1 MKLTITKTLT
11 ALAISSSLATFALP
25 TYAHQAGDFLVR
37 AGAIN
42 VSPNEDSSKVL
53 GIGEFEVDDAWA
65 LGLNF
70 TYMATDNIGIEL
82 LAATP
87 FEHDISVDGLG
98 KVGDT
103 KQLPPTLMLQYYFG
117 DAQSTW
123 RPYVGAGINFTNFF
137 DSDLNQ
143 GAKDRG
149 LSNLSL
155 DNSVGWAV
163 HAGMD
168 YMLDDKWFVNAQ
180 VWYADI
186 ETDAVFYAGGERQ
199 KYSIDIDPVVY
210 MIGVGY
216 TF

>member
-1 MKLTITKTLT
+1 MSKMTLNRVFT
-11 ALAISSSLATFALP
+11 ALALTGLMVGAMPAQ
-25 TYAHQAGDFLVR
+25 AHQAGDFLVR

-53 GIGEFEVDDAWA
+53 GIGEFDVEDDWQ

-82 LAATP
+82 LASTP
-87 FEHDISVDGLG
+87 FEHDISVDNLG
-98 KVGDT
+98 EIGDT

-117 DAQSTW
+117 DSQSTW
-123 RPYVGAGINFTNFF
+123 RPYVGAGINLTNFF
-137 DSDLNQ
+137 DSDLNSH
-143 GAKDRG
+143 GKDAG

-163 HAGMD
+163 HAGVD
-168 YMLDDKWFVNAQ
+168 YMINDKWFVNAQ

-186 ETDAVFYAGGERQ
+186 ETDAEFYAGGEKQR
-199 KYSIDIDPVVY
+199 YSIDIDPVVY
-210 MIGVGY
+210 MVGVGY